1 MCFKHTRWDL
11 IHFKVTTITLHRYA
25 PLTQNYQTII
35 ADAHIYLYLSCKS
48 IVIAK
53 LDCAN
58 AGKHFQP
65 CRVWIIPEIPRTSS
79 TVERC
84 CPIRSFFKPHWNVW
98 HLPKCQ
104 LNYQTMALISHLLLQ
119 FHGPMSFHIVSLQ
132 RGHKNLKTASL
143 HRIPRRAYAVAGD
156 VTVCTRVCNHEANWT
171 DHVGL
176 EAVKY
181 WTTLTWA
188 PTESEHMLSELWKWE
203 KWHVWQNTS
212 YCISIMSDDSTLH
225 FFQCHYIFV

>member
-1 MCFKHTRWDL
+1 MLTFICICHANRLLLQSSIVQTRVNISSL
-11 IHFKVTTITLHRYA
+11 ATCG
-25 PLTQNYQTII
+25 
-35 ADAHIYLYLSCKS
+35 LYLKYLEHPVQLS
-48 IVIAK
+48 VVV
-53 LDCAN
+53 
-58 AGKHFQP
+58 Q
-65 CRVWIIPEIPRTSS
+65 
-79 TVERC
+79 
-84 CPIRSFFKPHWNVW
+84 SFYKPHWNVW

-104 LNYQTMALISHLLLQ
+104 LNYQTMALISHPLLQ

-156 VTVCTRVCNHEANWT
+156 VTVCTRVCHHEANWT

-225 FFQCHYIFV
+225 FFQCHYIFVFV